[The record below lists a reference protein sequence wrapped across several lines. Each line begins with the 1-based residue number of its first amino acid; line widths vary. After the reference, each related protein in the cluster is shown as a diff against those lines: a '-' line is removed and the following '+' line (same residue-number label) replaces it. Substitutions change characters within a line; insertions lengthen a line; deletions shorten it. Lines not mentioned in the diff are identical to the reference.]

1 MDHRMNPYIGHLSHP
16 IGVGSAFTVVD
27 WYIWS
32 MASFVSCCE
41 QSDIL
46 RVLGINNGSFH
57 HWIDQYQCTGRLI
70 MIRCQF

>member
-1 MDHRMNPYIGHLSHP
+1 MDHRMNPYIGHLSHA

-27 WYIWS
+27 WSILCEC
-32 MASFVSCCE
+32 VSCCE

-46 RVLGINNGSFH
+46 RVLGINDGSFH

-70 MIRCQF
+70 MIQCQF